1 VGLRF
6 DNIIHI
12 FVHHQNNKS
21 FTSPIPSFMNTPSER
36 KLRKIEDE
44 IWKELTFTDKKYEV
58 SNYGRVRS
66 FCYDKSEGRIV
77 KPGNIKGFYNVSLRV
92 EGKKRSYLVHKL
104 TAEYFIPRDNEEQTV
119 VIHLDWNK
127 QNNHT
132 SNLQW
137 VTREESYKRMH
148 QLLQETRRKAGKM
161 VTSSKLKATDVGIL
175 KGMLEKGVKQ
185 SVIAKLFCISEMQVT
200 RIKRNENWSEVEP
213 MMQV

>member
-1 VGLRF
+1 
-6 DNIIHI
+6 
-12 FVHHQNNKS
+12 
-21 FTSPIPSFMNTPSER
+21 MNTAKER

-44 IWKELTFTDKKYEV
+44 IWKELTFTDKKYEI

-66 FCYDKSEGRIV
+66 FCYDKADGRIV

-104 TAEYFIPRDNEEQTV
+104 TAEYFIPRDNDEQSV

-137 VTREESYKRMH
+137 VTRDESYKRMH
-148 QLLQETRRKAGKM
+148 QLLQETRRKSGKL
-161 VTSSKLKATDVGIL
+161 VTSSKLKPEDVSVL

-185 SVIAKLFCISEMQVT
+185 SVIARLFCISEMQVT
-200 RIKRNENWSEVEP
+200 RIKRNENWAEIAP
-213 MMQV
+213 MVQV